1 MQNIIAIL
9 AVPSNHFLCGFHF
22 KGIESLI
29 SVGSINYQQKTQFNQ
44 QEGNWKKII
53 HSIMKSCTNTTF
65 H

>member
-29 SVGSINYQQKTQFNQ
+29 SVASINYQQKTQFFLICKDHLTN
-44 QEGNWKKII
+44 KKAIGR
-53 HSIMKSCTNTTF
+53 KSYIPL
-65 H
+65 